1 MASGKN
7 THLEHIEDE
16 IINNG
21 TEGGKQAI
29 KILKEMLTYLSGKPG
44 PGAAVTTK
52 YDGAP
57 AIICG
62 IDPSDNKFF
71 VGTKSVFAKT
81 APKLVKSVSDA
92 RTMYDGVL
100 AEKLASSFVY
110 LKNAGIKGVLQGDLM
125 FTNDKKR
132 EKIDGKIYTTFRPN
146 TITYAVDP
154 NTKLGKE
161 IGKAFLGI
169 VFHTKYTGTTLQTMT
184 ASFKVDD
191 KDFKSGG
198 QVWAQK
204 AEFKDIGNV
213 ASMNNSEKAKYEAA
227 IRRAEGSLKQTRGVL
242 DKIQSGKKTLQI
254 DTEFKK
260 FFNNYVK
267 SGKEVPSVEMAYR
280 EFLWHMGREYDKVI
294 SKNKTVKAQAEKAF
308 RFLEMLDFSEVNK
321 KEMKMLIATYMNIQY
336 CKSILVNKM
345 KKVQSLR
352 LFVDMGNGDYK
363 TTVDEGYVA
372 ISNDKA
378 VKLIDRLEFSK
389 LNFTVPKNW
398 D

>member
-44 PGAAVTTK
+44 PGMAVTTK

-62 IDPSDNKFF
+62 IDPSDKKFF

-81 APKLVKSVSDA
+81 APKLVKSVTDA

-125 FTNDKKR
+125 FTNDKKK

-154 NTKLGKE
+154 TSKLGKE

-169 VFHTKYTGTTLQTMT
+169 VFHTKYTGTTLQNMT

-191 KDFKSGG
+191 SDFKSGG

-213 ASMNNSEKAKYEAA
+213 ASMNNSEKSKYEAS
-227 IRRAEGSLKQTRGVL
+227 IRRAEGSLKQTRGIL

-308 RFLEMLDFSEVNK
+308 RFLEMLDFTEVNK

-336 CKSILVNKM
+336 CKTILVNKM

-363 TTVDEGYVA
+363 STVDEGYVA